1 MATIQTKFSVG
12 DVVWRAGTTTKKH
25 QHPCPDCLGSRKWT
39 ATSPAGKS
47 FEVSCPRCGGGY
59 QSNRDLSLDYT
70 LFAPF
75 VERLT
80 IGSVRTNTEDETE
93 YMCRETG
100 VGSGSVYRERDM
112 FATREGAKAA
122 AKIKADL
129 NNQGGVAWVA
139 KQYDHIAK
147 FCDYELKDA
156 AIKSA
161 NDQRVRISVRTQM
174 LLEDLDA
181 AETINDVRRAVTAW
195 REAAN
200 KVETV

>member
-12 DVVWRAGTTTKKH
+12 DVAWRAGTTTKKH

-47 FEVSCPRCGGGY
+47 FEVSCPRCSSGY
-59 QSNRDLSLDYT
+59 QSNSDLSLDYT
-70 LFAPF
+70 LFVPIT
-75 VERLT
+75 ERLT
-80 IGSVRTNTEDETE
+80 IGSIRTNTEGETT

-100 VGSGSVYRERDM
+100 VGSGTVHNERDM
-112 FATREGAKAA
+112 FAKREEAEAA

-129 NNQGGVAWVA
+129 NNQGAVSWVA
-139 KQYDHIAK
+139 KQYDHTAK

-161 NDQRVRISVRTQM
+161 NDQRVRIIVRTQM

-181 AETINDVRRAVTAW
+181 AETINDVRQAVDAW
-195 REAAN
+195 REAVN
-200 KVETV
+200 KTEIA